1 MVSDLLC
8 LSDSHLQL
16 KKEKKKAIG
25 AVSSSV
31 AFLNTNNLLPL
42 LSTVKSELI
51 CQVIK
56 ADQVTLVH
64 VTMVTKQSYLAVYE
78 AFQQGTKNTIIPDS
92 INKEYSSTAVI
103 MLKFLVKGTCLR
115 SFNIF
120 FNFPLVPHDYLKWK
134 RKNEPKI

>member
-103 MLKFLVKGTCLR
+103 MLKFLVKGTCQ
-115 SFNIF
+115 
-120 FNFPLVPHDYLKWK
+120 HWA
-134 RKNEPKI
+134 